1 MIQSL
6 TIVIIAV
13 AETRYRET
21 LYYIESH
28 SSIPKDFQGQ
38 PIAAVPSGPLY
49 SILLETF

>member
-6 TIVIIAV
+6 TILIFTV

-21 LYYIESH
+21 LYDIESH

-38 PIAAVPSGPLY
+38 PIATIPSGPLY